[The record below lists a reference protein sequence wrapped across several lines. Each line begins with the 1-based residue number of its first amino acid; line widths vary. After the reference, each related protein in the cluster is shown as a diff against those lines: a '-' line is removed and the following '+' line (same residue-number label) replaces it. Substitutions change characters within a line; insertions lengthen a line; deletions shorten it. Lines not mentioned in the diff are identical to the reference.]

1 MNAFLPVTRA
11 KWLIG
16 CALASI
22 AIGAHAQ
29 PGGESA
35 DELLRDA
42 DVVFKRLDAGQY
54 AAVWADA
61 APFVK
66 ARIKQDQFAADMQRA
81 RQSVGAVGRR
91 GWAQIT
97 RILYTN
103 SPPLP
108 DGLYANVDYA
118 TTLTNGATVFEK
130 LSFRLDDDGRWHLT
144 GYVPRQA
151 QNDAR

>member
-1 MNAFLPVTRA
+1 MNASLTLIRA

-16 CALASI
+16 CAAASL

-29 PGGESA
+29 SVGDSP
-35 DELLRDA
+35 DTLLHDA
-42 DVVFKRLDAGQY
+42 DAVFKQLDAGQY
-54 AAVWADA
+54 NAVWRDA
-61 APFVK
+61 AAFVK

-81 RQSVGAVGRR
+81 RQSVGKVSHR

-97 RILYTN
+97 RIRYTN
-103 SPPLP
+103 STATP

-118 TTLTNGATVFEK
+118 TTLTTGATVFEK

-144 GYVPRQA
+144 GYVPRQS
-151 QNDAR
+151 QNFAP